1 MGVSKLNVNTY
12 MSYHEWNT
20 QRFILLN
27 DSHFYK
33 WGGDNYSY
41 KEIIHAAQQK
51 ENTTIYIYTYK

>member
-1 MGVSKLNVNTY
+1 MSVNTY

-20 QRFILLN
+20 RRFILLK

-33 WGGDNYSY
+33 WGGYNYSH

>member
-33 WGGDNYSY
+33 WGGG
-41 KEIIHAAQQK
+41 IIIRIK
-51 ENTTIYIYTYK
+51 R